1 MSHKSF
7 SRLVSSQTIQLAI
20 ACIAGGI
27 FVPAEAARENPA
39 CHISHEFWMP
49 PTFVTLF
56 GTIWLPSYEELCNM
70 KLTWKRARPSITIK
84 SQTKQLFA
92 ESFSG
97 SRQDILKLL
106 QTWETKSVIKRS
118 FSRSKKLYASKEVK
132 EFPKMG
138 QILPETGN
146 QCWNAQE
153 THRPYDLWI
162 GKNNICSVKK
172 KNPQQHTPSVFLS
185 FKFKWWS
192 TLLMLSSDGSVCTTW
207 QWALLSDALLL
218 YGQFPVVKRD

>member
-27 FVPAEAARENPA
+27 FVPREAARENPA

-56 GTIWLPSYEELCNM
+56 GTIWLPNYEELCNM
-70 KLTWKRARPSITIK
+70 KLTWKRARQSITIK

-106 QTWETKSVIKRS
+106 QTLETKSVIKRS

-132 EFPKMG
+132 EFPKM
-138 QILPETGN
+138 LPRSN
-146 QCWNAQE
+146 SA
-153 THRPYDLWI
+153 RD
-162 GKNNICSVKK
+162 KNNRK
-172 KNPQQHTPSVFLS
+172 
-185 FKFKWWS
+185 S
-192 TLLMLSSDGSVCTTW
+192 TLECARNTSVLW
-207 QWALLSDALLL
+207 PPNRQ
-218 YGQFPVVKRD
+218 K